1 MSITTL
7 KNKISLNISVSL
19 NDDTDL
25 DVVSSEMGYSVSYP
39 IAPSLIKDTEV
50 LGEEEDGIVAINV
63 YFSKSLDDDEIE
75 KIVDNIVVELEHDS
89 IDSFELL
96 DYNFFLVEK

>member
-1 MSITTL
+1 MTITTS

-19 NDDTDL
+19 NDNTEL
-25 DVVSSEMGYSVSYP
+25 DVVSSEMAYSVFYSIDP
-39 IAPSLIKDTEV
+39 TLIKDSEV
-50 LGEEEDGIVAINV
+50 LGEEEDGIIAINV
-63 YFSKSLDDDEIE
+63 YFSKSLNDDEIE
-75 KIVDNIVVELEHDS
+75 KIVDNIVVELDHDS